1 MRLKFFWVEKKF
13 KRIVLYKGCFFLN
26 LVLKCEEKKVKRSF
40 DFENN
45 ICFFFFD
52 CGGFFVCFFFITFFL
67 FFFIVMYV
75 CIVFFFRFRMLYISY
90 KSFYFKRKKVIL
102 VFVFRSTF
110 YFVWFYRDNGYSFV
124 LIYRFDFISVDNVDE
139 NISMFYYAYY
149 RDSDRE

>member
-1 MRLKFFWVEKKF
+1 
-13 KRIVLYKGCFFLN
+13 
-26 LVLKCEEKKVKRSF
+26 
-40 DFENN
+40 
-45 ICFFFFD
+45 
-52 CGGFFVCFFFITFFL
+52 
-67 FFFIVMYV
+67 MYV
-75 CIVFFFRFRMLYISY
+75 CIVFIFRFRMLYISY

-139 NISMFYYAYY
+139 NISIFYYVYY